1 MAEVAAIATI
11 AANPAT
17 FPATA
22 LNRALADEAVAAVE
36 ETVTTADNRAIFPVT
51 APNPETVAA
60 AAAVEEVATCNATSA
75 KDTVTCPASA
85 RHRNLSLHR
94 DGVVFGFGE
103 TIHVFSKTLEP

>member
-60 AAAVEEVATCNATSA
+60 AAAAAVEEVATCNATSA

-103 TIHVFSKTLEP
+103 TIHVFQRL